1 MAVDQYGSYTNNALI
16 YEAITGNTTDAT
28 GSNTLLP
35 LNTPIIDASI
45 NDKFAVINLTG
56 NLLRF
61 VSMDSGTTTPATFG
75 VDSANYTV
83 IKEGLIWDITI
94 PSSCVCYHVG
104 ALDNGILFS
113 DFNNSEKVMLMKNS
127 NLTGITSTTTS
138 TSYIHILTIDSN
150 PVYYY
155 SNNDNNEFEI
165 DHDNF
170 CFIGGASSSAQNL
183 VTNTGIVS
191 ATVQNHTVHDG
202 KFSYTSSNKVYVKGN
217 FANFSPNGSGTTSF
231 DTFTEASIFNAY
243 TITKAWVYGNAILAL
258 SSDNK
263 LLAAGDNT
271 NHRLTT
277 GTDDTL
283 ITTPVVVQTSM
294 TAINDVV
301 YDKSVS
307 STATTTSYIVAP
319 ETLSA
324 DSNDVLNLE
333 QNATN
338 SSKRF
343 TNTVQLS
350 NEEAVEGGGSS
361 SSETTPGGGES
372 DTVEP
377 EPTNLGKV
385 VTGTDLGV
393 SDVHYF
399 TATTS
404 GRNVYYTADYV
415 IGSHTA
421 EDTVV
426 AVTVGPGLDY
436 GYASNSLD
444 HEYTVGSAQ
453 TFELTRSNLNEAPSL
468 YSTKAA
474 SLASGLD
481 SYLSTIKLNKT
492 ITATDLGATEAKK
505 LESNL
510 RKNDIYY
517 KLQYTIGEHTAND
530 TEVQVTLGPNI
541 EWGYDANDL

>member
-16 YEAITGNTTDAT
+16 YEAITGNTTEAT

-56 NLLRF
+56 NKLRF
-61 VSMDSGTTTPATFG
+61 VSMDNGTTTPATFG

-94 PSSCVCYHVG
+94 PSSYVCYHVG

-127 NLTGITSTTTS
+127 SLTGITSTTTS

-155 SNNDNNEFEI
+155 SSNDNNEFEI

-170 CFIGGASSSAQNL
+170 CFIGGTSSSDQNL

-202 KFSYTSSNKVYVKGN
+202 KFSYTSGDKVYVKGN

-258 SSDNK
+258 SSDNN

-350 NEEAVEGGGSS
+350 NEEAVEGGGGSS
-361 SSETTPGGGES
+361 SDSPGGGGSSVE
-372 DTVEP
+372 EP
-377 EPTNLGKV
+377 EDFSLGTIV
-385 VTGTDLGV
+385 SGEILGV
-393 SDVHYF
+393 NDIHYF

-415 IGSHTA
+415 IGSHSA
-421 EDTVV
+421 ADTVV

-436 GYASNSLD
+436 GYASNDLS
-444 HEYTVGSAQ
+444 HEYTA
-453 TFELTRSNLNEAPSL
+453 NESKVFNVTKENISVASGL
-468 YSTKAA
+468 YSSNAA
-474 SLASGLD
+474 SLTSGLD
-481 SYLSTIKLNKT
+481 TYLTSIKLNST
-492 ITATDLGATEAKK
+492 ITETVLGAQTPRL

-510 RKNDIYY
+510 RKSDIYY
-517 KLQYTIGEHTAND
+517 KLQYTIGQHTAND